1 MAKAIGARRKGD
13 EYQARV
19 FWLKLLEM
27 RTGDHIESVTLES
40 DRVSFVDDVTVS
52 YCEPIKDRITGKRKV
67 IHELFQ
73 CKYHMTQHSA
83 FTHENLIDPSFI
95 NCKDS
100 MLKRLYNAYICLSD
114 GIGPDTFRLYIFSN
128 WHWDHRDAL
137 AEHLHEE
144 MLRPTFYEKGPRSNI
159 GKIRLKLANHLSV
172 SENELYDFLNTVRF
186 RLGKNLIDLES
197 EMKPLLNLAGLKSI
211 DPTVTNIIYDDLA
224 WKLFAQGRNSFDK
237 DRLDQMTCEEKLI
250 APPSTKHS
258 EISIQSFAQFARRPH
273 DLQAAHLDLR
283 QFFSGRLPKDNSYWQ
298 QEIPEQIAA
307 FMLNEGLSDLPQ
319 PIHFFFDCHLSI
331 AFFAGSMIS
340 PKHRIQII
348 PTQKTGSDYMLWELN
363 ASNIQDAL
371 WDYKTVGEIDKELLL
386 GISVTHQI
394 QNQLQQ
400 SYLETENLNDLPQ
413 VWVHPIGGVGHNAV
427 SGGDHAWQLGFQ
439 LAKQLREMLPNM
451 CRKIHLFFA
460 GPVALG
466 YILGYTLS
474 YITPCIQ
481 LYEYDFEGQSGE
493 QRYYPSLRIPYQT

>member
-19 FWLKLLEM
+19 FWLKLLEL
-27 RTGDHIESVTLES
+27 RTGDYIESVTLES

-52 YCEPIKDRITGKRKV
+52 YREPIKDRITGKQEV

-73 CKYHMTQHSA
+73 CKYHMTQRDA
-83 FTHENLIDPSFI
+83 FSHENLIDPSFI

-114 GIGPDTFRLYIFSN
+114 KTGPDTFRLYIFSN

-144 MLRPTFYEKGPRSNI
+144 MLRPTFYKKGPRSTI
-159 GKIRLKLANHLSV
+159 GKVRLKLANHLRV
-172 SENELYDFLNTVRF
+172 SEDDLRTFLNTVRF
-186 RLGKNLIDLES
+186 TLGKNLTDLEK
-197 EMKPLLNLAGLKSI
+197 EMQLRLKLAGLKPI

-224 WKLFAQGRNSFDK
+224 WKLFEQGRHSFDK
-237 DRLDQMTCEEKLI
+237 DALIKMVHEEKLI
-250 APPSTKHS
+250 VPKSSNHS

-283 QFFSGRLPKDNSYWQ
+283 QFFDRRLPKDNSYWK
-298 QEIPEQIAA
+298 QEIPEQISA
-307 FMLNEGLSDLPQ
+307 FLLNEGLSDLPQ

-348 PTQKTGSDYMLWELN
+348 PTQKGGSDYMLWTQH
-363 ASNIQDAL
+363 ASRTNDDP
-371 WDYKTVGEIDKELLL
+371 WDYKTVGEIDTELIL

-394 QNQLQQ
+394 QNQLQ
-400 SYLETENLNDLPQ
+400 SYLEAENLSDLPQ
-413 VWVHPIGGVGHNAV
+413 VWVHPIGGVGPNAI
-427 SGGDHAWQLGFQ
+427 SGGDQAWQLGFQ
-439 LAKQLREMLPNM
+439 LAKQLREMLPNT
-451 CRKIHLFFA
+451 CCKIHLFFA

-466 YILGYTLS
+466 YILGHTLRH
-474 YITPCIQ
+474 ITPVIQ
-481 LYEYDFEGQSGE
+481 LYEYDFEGQSGK